1 MTPTTTSTSP
11 DWLAARRERAEAAL
25 GAIELP
31 RFRGTAG
38 WEFTPIDKLDLD
50 AFAPAPGGEGPSLF
64 EFNDAVG
71 ASADEPTVEG
81 PIVMPLAV
89 AAERYPDI
97 VEPHLGSVATQR
109 TPFTA
114 RNDAHWTDGS
124 FVYVPRNVAVEAPIV
139 LSTVQEQAGTALHWP
154 ALVVLEEGA
163 QAEVWHESRS
173 ADADTDGVLN
183 GVVELVVGQNA
194 RLRFVDAQDVSEKS
208 WVFGAQRATV
218 ARDGSLDWI
227 TLGFGSA
234 NGKVFQ
240 ETQLAG
246 PGAHGTVTGAYASR
260 GRQHL
265 DFDTLQEHAAPDT
278 TSDLAFRG
286 ILADRSSAVWRGMIK
301 VDPGAQR
308 TDAFQESRNLLLS
321 KKAHADAIPGLEIL
335 ANDVRCTHAAAVAQ
349 IDREQLFYL
358 RSHGLS
364 EAEAQRLVI
373 EGFLQALVE
382 RFEKGPVREAVGAAL
397 ERRLEA
403 VLGA

>member
-1 MTPTTTSTSP
+1 MATATSLS
-11 DWLAARRERAEAAL
+11 ARRERAATAL
-25 GAIELP
+25 ASLEMP
-31 RFRGTAG
+31 AFRGIPG
-38 WEFTPIDKLDLD
+38 WEFTPIDTLDLD
-50 AFAPAPGGEGPSLF
+50 AYEPAPGGTGADLFAFDDAILPSD
-64 EFNDAVG
+64 EEAV
-71 ASADEPTVEG
+71 VEG
-81 PIVMPLAV
+81 PVVMPLAL
-89 AAERYPDI
+89 AAERHPDL
-97 VEPHLGSVATQR
+97 VETHLGSVVTKQ

-114 RNDAHWTDGS
+114 RNDALWTDGA
-124 FVYVPRNVAVEAPIV
+124 FVYVPRNMAVEAPIV
-139 LSTVQEQAGTALHWP
+139 LSTVLEQAGSALHWR

-163 QAEVWHESRS
+163 QAEVWHEARS
-173 ADADTDGVLN
+173 ADRDGDGLLN

-194 RLRFVDAQDVSEKS
+194 RLRFVDAQDLSERA

-246 PGAHGTVTGAYASR
+246 PGAHGTVTGAYATQ

-286 ILADRSSAVWRGMIK
+286 ILGARSSAVWRGMIK

-321 KKAHADAIPGLEIL
+321 KRAHADAIPGLEIL
-335 ANDVRCTHAAAVAQ
+335 ANDVRCTHAAAIAQ

-358 RSHGLS
+358 RAHGLP
-364 EAEAQRLVI
+364 EAQAQRLVI

-382 RFEKGPVREAVGAAL
+382 RFEEGPVRERVGAAL
-397 ERRLEA
+397 DRRLQA
-403 VLGA
+403 VLAG

>member
-1 MTPTTTSTSP
+1 LASATTTP
-11 DWLAARRERAEAAL
+11 AWLTARRERAVAAL

-31 RFRGTAG
+31 TFRGTPG
-38 WEFTPIDKLDLD
+38 WEFTPLDKLDLD
-50 AFAPAPGGEGPSLF
+50 AYPAAPGGEATSLF
-64 EFNDAVG
+64 DFEGAVG
-71 ASADEPTVEG
+71 VSGEEHTVEG
-81 PIVMPLAV
+81 PIVMPLAL
-89 AAERYPDI
+89 AAERHPDL
-97 VEPHLGSVATQR
+97 VEAHLGSVVTKQ

-124 FVYVPRNVAVEAPIV
+124 FVYVPRGMELDAPIV
-139 LSTVQEQAGTALHWP
+139 LSTLHEQAGTTLHWR

-173 ADADTDGVLN
+173 AEADLDGVLN

-194 RLRFVDAQDVSEKS
+194 RLRFVDAQDVSERS
-208 WVFGAQRATV
+208 WIFGAQRATV

-321 KKAHADAIPGLEIL
+321 KRAHADAIPGLEIL
-335 ANDVRCTHAAAVAQ
+335 ANDVRCTHAAAIAQ

-358 RSHGLS
+358 RSHGLP
-364 EAEAQRLVI
+364 EPAANRLVI

-382 RFEKGPVREAVGAAL
+382 RFEEGPVRERVAGAV

-403 VLGA
+403 VLGR

>member
-1 MTPTTTSTSP
+1 LASATTAP
-11 DWLAARRERAEAAL
+11 AWLAARRERAAAAL
-25 GAIELP
+25 SAIELP
-31 RFRGTAG
+31 TFRGTPG
-38 WEFTPIDKLDLD
+38 WEFTPIDKVDLD
-50 AFAPAPGGEGPSLF
+50 AYPAAPGGDATSLF
-64 EFNDAVG
+64 DVEGAVTV
-71 ASADEPTVEG
+71 SEEEHTVEG
-81 PIVMPLAV
+81 PIVMPLAL
-89 AAERYPDI
+89 AAERYPDL
-97 VEPHLGSVATQR
+97 VEAHLGSVVTKQ

-114 RNDAHWTDGS
+114 RNDAHWTDGA
-124 FVYVPRNVAVEAPIV
+124 FVYVPRGVELEAPIV
-139 LSTVQEQAGTALHWP
+139 LSTLHEQAGTTLHWR
-154 ALVVLEEGA
+154 ALVVLEESA
-163 QAEVWHESRS
+163 SAEVWHESRS
-173 ADADTDGVLN
+173 ADADLDGVLN

-208 WVFGAQRATV
+208 WIFGAQRATV

-321 KKAHADAIPGLEIL
+321 KRAHADAIPGLEIL
-335 ANDVRCTHAAAVAQ
+335 ANDVRCTHAAAIAQ

-358 RSHGLS
+358 RSHGLP
-364 EAEAQRLVI
+364 EPDANRLVI

-382 RFEKGPVREAVGAAL
+382 RFEEGPVRERVAGAI
-397 ERRLEA
+397 ERRLQG
-403 VLGA
+403 VLGG

>member
-1 MTPTTTSTSP
+1 MASATTTP
-11 DWLAARRERAEAAL
+11 AWLAARRERAVAAL
-25 GAIELP
+25 GALETP
-31 RFRGTAG
+31 TFRGTAG

-50 AFAPAPGGEGPSLF
+50 AYPAAPGGEATSLF
-64 EFNDAVG
+64 DFDSAVTV
-71 ASADEPTVEG
+71 SDEEHTVEG
-81 PIVMPLAV
+81 PIVMPLAL
-89 AAERYPDI
+89 AAERYPDL
-97 VEPHLGSVATQR
+97 VEAHLGSVVTKQ

-124 FVYVPRNVAVEAPIV
+124 FVYVPRGVELDAPIV
-139 LSTVQEQAGTALHWP
+139 LSTLHEQAGTTLHWR
-154 ALVVLEEGA
+154 ALIVLEEGA

-173 ADADTDGVLN
+173 SDDVEGVLN

-194 RLRFVDAQDVSEKS
+194 RLRFVDAQDVSEKA
-208 WVFGAQRATV
+208 WIFGAQLATV
-218 ARDGSLDWI
+218 ARDASLDWI

-260 GRQHL
+260 ARQHL

-321 KKAHADAIPGLEIL
+321 KRAHADAIPGLEIL
-335 ANDVRCTHAAAVAQ
+335 ANDVRCTHAAAIAQ

-358 RSHGLS
+358 RSHGLP
-364 EAEAQRLVI
+364 APDANRLVI

-382 RFEKGPVREAVGAAL
+382 RFEAGPVRDRVAGAI
-397 ERRLEA
+397 ERRLET
-403 VLGA
+403 VLG

>member
-1 MTPTTTSTSP
+1 MATATSLS
-11 DWLAARRERAEAAL
+11 ARRERAATAL
-25 GAIELP
+25 ASLEMP
-31 RFRGTAG
+31 AFRGIPG

-50 AFAPAPGGEGPSLF
+50 AYEPAPGGTGADLFAFDDAILPSD
-64 EFNDAVG
+64 EEAV
-71 ASADEPTVEG
+71 VEG
-81 PIVMPLAV
+81 PVVMPLAL
-89 AAERYPDI
+89 AAERHPDL
-97 VEPHLGSVATQR
+97 VETHLGSVVTKQ

-114 RNDAHWTDGS
+114 RNDALWTDGA
-124 FVYVPRNVAVEAPIV
+124 FVYVPRNTAVEAPIV
-139 LSTVQEQAGTALHWP
+139 LSTVLEQAGSALHWR

-163 QAEVWHESRS
+163 QAEVWHEARS
-173 ADADTDGVLN
+173 ADRDADGLLN

-194 RLRFVDAQDVSEKS
+194 RLRFVDAQDLSERA

-240 ETQLAG
+240 ETQLSG
-246 PGAHGTVTGAYASR
+246 PGAHGTVTGAYATQ

-286 ILADRSSAVWRGMIK
+286 ILGARSSAVWRGMIK

-321 KKAHADAIPGLEIL
+321 KRAHADAIPGLEIL
-335 ANDVRCTHAAAVAQ
+335 ANDVRCTHAAAIAQ

-358 RSHGLS
+358 RAHGLP
-364 EAEAQRLVI
+364 EAQAQRLVI

-382 RFEKGPVREAVGAAL
+382 RFEEGPVRERVGAAL
-397 ERRLEA
+397 DRRLQA
-403 VLGA
+403 VLAG

>member
-1 MTPTTTSTSP
+1 LASTTTTP
-11 DWLAARRERAEAAL
+11 DWLAARRERAAAAL
-25 GAIELP
+25 GAIEMP
-31 RFRGTAG
+31 SFRGTPG

-50 AFAPAPGGEGPSLF
+50 AYEPAPGGTGAELFSFDDAILPS
-64 EFNDAVG
+64 EEEAV
-71 ASADEPTVEG
+71 VEG
-81 PIVMPLAV
+81 PVVMPLAL
-89 AAERYPDI
+89 AAERHPDL
-97 VEPHLGSVATQR
+97 VETHLGSVMTKQ

-114 RNDAHWTDGS
+114 RNDALWTDGA
-124 FVYVPRNVAVEAPIV
+124 FVYVPRNMAVEAPIV
-139 LSTVQEQAGTALHWP
+139 LSTVLEQAGSALHWR

-163 QAEVWHESRS
+163 QAEVWHEARS
-173 ADADTDGVLN
+173 ADRDADGLLN

-194 RLRFVDAQDVSEKS
+194 RLRFVDAQDLSEKA

-246 PGAHGTVTGAYASR
+246 PGAHGTVTGAYAAQ

-286 ILADRSSAVWRGMIK
+286 ILGARSSAVWRGMIK

-321 KKAHADAIPGLEIL
+321 KRAHADAIPGLEIL

-358 RSHGLS
+358 RAHGLP
-364 EAEAQRLVI
+364 EAQAQRLVI

-382 RFEKGPVREAVGAAL
+382 RFEEGPVRERVGAAL
-397 ERRLEA
+397 DRRLQA
-403 VLGA
+403 VLAA

>member
-1 MTPTTTSTSP
+1 
-11 DWLAARRERAEAAL
+11 LAEVAA
-25 GAIELP
+25 AYPELP
-31 RFRGTAG
+31 TFRGVPG

-50 AFAPAPGGEGPSLF
+50 AYPVAAGGTAPSSFGLDETPPEG
-64 EFNDAVG
+64 A
-71 ASADEPTVEG
+71 
-81 PIVMPLAV
+81 IVMPLRQAV
-89 AAERYPDI
+89 EEHPDL
-97 VEPHLGSVATQR
+97 VESHLGSLVRANTA
-109 TPFTA
+109 FTA
-114 RNDAHWTDGS
+114 RNEAHWTDGT
-124 FVYVPRNVAVEAPIV
+124 FVYVPRGVTVQAPIV
-139 LSTVQEQAGTALHWP
+139 VSTAHEQAGSALHWRL
-154 ALVVLEEGA
+154 LVVLEEDA
-163 QAEVWHESRS
+163 QASVWHESTS
-173 ADADTDGVLN
+173 AADGLVN
-183 GVVELVVGQNA
+183 GVVELVVGQNG
-194 RLRFVDAQDVSEKS
+194 RLRFVDLQDLEEST
-208 WVFGAQRATV
+208 WVFGTQRATV
-218 ARDGSLDWI
+218 GRDGSLDWI

-246 PGAHGTVTGAYASR
+246 PGAHGAVTGAYATH

-286 ILADRSSAVWRGMIK
+286 ILAERSSAVWRGMIK

-321 KKAHADAIPGLEIL
+321 KRAHADAIPGLEIL
-335 ANDVRCTHAAAVAQ
+335 ANDVRCTHAAAIAQ

-382 RFEKGPVREAVGAAL
+382 RFEEGPVREAVGAAL

>member
-1 MTPTTTSTSP
+1 MAEVT
-11 DWLAARRERAEAAL
+11 AAYP
-25 GAIELP
+25 ELP
-31 RFRGTAG
+31 TFRGVPG

-50 AFAPAPGGEGPSLF
+50 AYPVAAGGTAPSSFGLDEAAPEG
-64 EFNDAVG
+64 A
-71 ASADEPTVEG
+71 
-81 PIVMPLAV
+81 IVMPLAQ
-89 AAERYPDI
+89 AAEEHPSL
-97 VEPHLGSVATQR
+97 VEPHLGSLVRADTAL
-109 TPFTA
+109 TA
-114 RNDAHWTDGS
+114 RNDAHWTDGV
-124 FVYVPRNVAVEAPIV
+124 FVHVPRGVTIEAPIV
-139 LSTVQEQAGTALHWP
+139 VSTAHEQAGTALHWRL
-154 ALVVLEEGA
+154 LVVLEEGA
-163 QAEVWHESRS
+163 QASVWHESTS
-173 ADADTDGVLN
+173 AADGLVN
-183 GVVELVVGQNA
+183 GVVELVVGQSA
-194 RLRFVDAQDVSEKS
+194 RLRFVDLQDLEEST
-208 WVFGAQRATV
+208 WVLGTQRATV
-218 ARDGSLDWI
+218 ARDASLDWI

-246 PGAHGTVTGAYASR
+246 PGAHGAVTGAYATR

-321 KKAHADAIPGLEIL
+321 KRAHADAIPGLEIL
-335 ANDVRCTHAAAVAQ
+335 ANDVRCTHAAAIAQ

-364 EAEAQRLVI
+364 EADAQRLVI

-382 RFEKGPVREAVGAAL
+382 RFEEGPVREAVGAAL
-397 ERRLEA
+397 ERRVVA

>member
-1 MTPTTTSTSP
+1 LASATTSP
-11 DWLAARRERAEAAL
+11 AWLTARRERALSAL
-25 GAIELP
+25 DAIQVP
-31 RFRGTAG
+31 TFRGTAG

-50 AFAPAPGGEGPSLF
+50 AYPAAPGGDATSLF
-64 EFNDAVG
+64 DVEGAV
-71 ASADEPTVEG
+71 SVSDEEPTVEG
-81 PIVMPLAV
+81 PIVMPLAL
-89 AAERYPDI
+89 AAERYPDL
-97 VEPHLGSVATQR
+97 VEAHLGSVVTKQ

-114 RNDAHWTDGS
+114 RNDAYWTDGA
-124 FVYVPRNVAVEAPIV
+124 FVYVPRGVELEAPIV
-139 LSTVQEQAGTALHWP
+139 LSTLHAQAGTALHWR

-173 ADADTDGVLN
+173 AEDDLDGVLN

-208 WVFGAQRATV
+208 WIFGAQRATV

-321 KKAHADAIPGLEIL
+321 KRAHADAIPGLEIL
-335 ANDVRCTHAAAVAQ
+335 ANDVRCTHAAAIAQ

-358 RSHGLS
+358 RSHGLP
-364 EAEAQRLVI
+364 EADANRLVI

-382 RFEKGPVREAVGAAL
+382 RFEAGPVRERVAGAI
-397 ERRLEA
+397 ERRLQA
-403 VLGA
+403 VLGR

>member
-1 MTPTTTSTSP
+1 
-11 DWLAARRERAEAAL
+11 LAEVTAAYP
-25 GAIELP
+25 ELP
-31 RFRGTAG
+31 TFRGVPG

-50 AFAPAPGGEGPSLF
+50 AYPVVPGGTAPSSFGLDEAVPEG
-64 EFNDAVG
+64 A
-71 ASADEPTVEG
+71 
-81 PIVMPLAV
+81 IVMPLAQ
-89 AAERYPDI
+89 AAEEHAEL
-97 VEPHLGSVATQR
+97 VERHLGSVVR
-109 TPFTA
+109 GDTPFVA
-114 RNDAHWTDGS
+114 RNDAQWTDGV
-124 FVYVPRNVAVEAPIV
+124 FVHVPRGVTVEAPIV
-139 LSTVQEQAGTALHWP
+139 VSTAHEQAGSALHWRL
-154 ALVVLEEGA
+154 LVVLEEDA
-163 QAEVWHESRS
+163 QASVWHESTS
-173 ADADTDGVLN
+173 APDGLVN

-194 RLRFVDAQDVSEKS
+194 RLRFVDLQDLEEST
-208 WVFGAQRATV
+208 WVFGTQRATV
-218 ARDGSLDWI
+218 ARDASLDWI

-246 PGAHGTVTGAYASR
+246 PGAHGTVTGAYATR

-321 KKAHADAIPGLEIL
+321 KRAHADAIPGLEIL
-335 ANDVRCTHAAAVAQ
+335 ANDVRCTHAAAIAQ

-364 EAEAQRLVI
+364 EADAQRLVI

-382 RFEKGPVREAVGAAL
+382 RFEEGPVREAVGAAL
-397 ERRLEA
+397 ERRLVA